1 MSTDVQV
8 DAEGLEARL
17 RARAAEILLRNAL
30 ALQKAHFAAL
40 SIANPYPHHTPAQR
54 GEYPRY
60 RTGFGR
66 SQIAV
71 IPIQPEEIARTL
83 QIQVGVRMPA
93 AYMYFLSR
101 RGWKGLLDTYRAIKP
116 QLLQMS
122 NGGGGRT
129 ITSSTQSPT

>member
-1 MSTDVQV
+1 MSTDVTA
-8 DAEGLEARL
+8 DPGGLEARI

-30 ALQKAHFAAL
+30 LLQKTHYANL

-71 IPIQPEEIARTL
+71 IPVQPEEIARTL
-83 QIQVGVRMPA
+83 QVQVGVRMPA
-93 AYMYFLSR
+93 AYMFFLSR
-101 RGWKGLLDTYRAIKP
+101 KGWKGLLDTYRAIKP
-116 QLLQMS
+116 QLIQVS
-122 NGGGGRT
+122 GSRT
-129 ITSSTQSPT
+129 ISSSTQSPT